1 MKDLGGPWERAEPLG
16 MALLKSCTGRED
28 CAQGLSSGV
37 ALGTSGL
44 SAALAPRLSPHW
56 VLGAGGSAKLLW
68 GVPSW
73 VGMGHRVPEHVAGL
87 EMEMSW
93 R

>member
-16 MALLKSCTGRED
+16 RVLLRSCTGRAD
-28 CAQGLSSGV
+28 CAPGLNSGV

-44 SAALAPRLSPHW
+44 SAALAPRVSLHW
-56 VLGAGGSAKLLW
+56 ALDAGGSAKLVW
-68 GVPSW
+68 GIPSW
-73 VGMGHRVPEHVAGL
+73 VRMGHRVTERMSGL
-87 EMEMSW
+87 GMEM